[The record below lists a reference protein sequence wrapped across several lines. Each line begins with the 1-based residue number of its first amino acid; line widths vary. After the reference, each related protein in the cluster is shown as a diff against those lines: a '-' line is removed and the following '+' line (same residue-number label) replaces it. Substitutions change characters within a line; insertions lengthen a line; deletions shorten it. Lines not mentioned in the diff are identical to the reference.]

1 MELIVWGTGRL
12 YKKYKGFLSQFNVV
26 KLCDNNT
33 EKQGTYID
41 GIEVI
46 APSYLEEFRFSYVV
60 VMAYSTE
67 EICLQIK
74 ALGIPDEKIVLESQL
89 CLLRQPQMCVH
100 VLGAKI
106 SLDNWLI
113 ENRNNI
119 LLISHNYS
127 YTGIPVALKNMA
139 NVLRKMGY
147 TVLMAA
153 MEGGTFVQELERQ
166 GIDYIDDLAICYRTQ
181 YFQKALDK
189 FKVVVIGSFALYNL
203 GMSLENIKPPI
214 LWWVHETLEKYYA
227 GKEKLPQKGNL
238 KFLAGGNRVKRI
250 FNQYYENVKIEK
262 FQYCI
267 PDFSENMKQ
276 DFLKQNRNDCMTI
289 AVIGTIDRRK
299 AQDIL
304 LEAAIKMPIDKRN
317 KLKIILVGRLDKN
330 DIVFVRKIEEQ
341 KKQLNN
347 LEWIEE
353 IPQEE
358 LEAFYEKIDV
368 LVCPSR
374 DDPMPIVVTQAMM
387 HEKICVISEEVGQAE
402 FIKQQE
408 NGFVFPNENV
418 DALMKIL
425 MWLLNNEDKYT
436 MIGKAS
442 RRIYE
447 DEFSEGAMEKQL
459 RAIFHEIF
467 LH

>member
-1 MELIVWGTGRL
+1 MELIVWGTGKL
-12 YKKYKGFLSQFNVV
+12 YQKYKGFLSQFNVV
-26 KLCDNNT
+26 RLCDNNT
-33 EKQGTYID
+33 DKQGTYID

-46 APSYLEEFRFSYVV
+46 GPSRLVEFPFAYVV

-67 EICLQIK
+67 EICFQIREM
-74 ALGIPDEKIVLESQL
+74 GIPDEKIVLESQL
-89 CLLRQPQMCVH
+89 CVLRQPQMRVH
-100 VLGAKI
+100 VSGAEV
-106 SLDNWLI
+106 SLDHWLI
-113 ENRNNI
+113 ENRNRI

-139 NVLRKMGY
+139 NVLKKMGY

-166 GIDYIDDLAICYRTQ
+166 EIAYIDDLAICYRAPD
-181 YFQKALDK
+181 FQAALDQ
-189 FKVVVIGSFALYNL
+189 FEAVVLGSFALYSL
-203 GMSLENIKPPI
+203 GMSMENIKSPI

-227 GKEKLPQKGNL
+227 GKEKLPKKGNL
-238 KFLAGGNRVKRI
+238 QFLAGGNRVKRI
-250 FNQYYENVKIEK
+250 FNQYYENVNIEK

-267 PDFSENMKQ
+267 PDCCENRMQDMRKQ
-276 DFLKQNRNDCMTI
+276 DTNDCMTV

-304 LEAAIKMPIDKRN
+304 LEAIIQMPVDKRN
-317 KLKIILVGRLDKN
+317 KVKVILIGRLDEN
-330 DIVFVRKIEEQ
+330 DAVFVRKIEEQ

-353 IPQEE
+353 MSQDA

-387 HEKICVISEEVGQAE
+387 HERICVISEEVGQAE
-402 FIKQQE
+402 FMKQRE
-408 NGFVFPNENV
+408 NGFVFPSE
-418 DALMKIL
+418 DAGALMRIL
-425 MWLLNNEDKYT
+425 IWLLNNKDKYT

-442 RRIYE
+442 RKIYD
-447 DEFSEGAMEKQL
+447 DEFSEEVMEKQL
-459 RAIFHEIF
+459 GVILHEICT
-467 LH
+467 